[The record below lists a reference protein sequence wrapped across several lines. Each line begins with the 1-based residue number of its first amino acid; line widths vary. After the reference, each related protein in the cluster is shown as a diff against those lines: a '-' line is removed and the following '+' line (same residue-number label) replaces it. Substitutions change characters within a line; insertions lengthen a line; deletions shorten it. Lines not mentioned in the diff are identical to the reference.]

1 MPSEYGNALVMEGT
15 AMADEMELAGLIQ
28 GVKHADPAVIAGG
41 AAKKYSTRIRQ
52 RLPEERR

>member
-52 RLPEERR
+52 